1 MSYSIAR
8 QHLPA
13 WLSLVLF
20 TACSS
25 DTDGP
30 RLVGQLESDRI
41 ELTAEYPEQIVER
54 FVTEGQD
61 VAQGDPLTQQDSV
74 RAEARVRESEAVLAQ
89 NTARLAELTRGPRPE
104 LIEVAQANHD
114 GALKDLQFRKLE
126 LERAQSLLDRDLAS
140 HELRDKANSMLDAAE
155 SNVDATRARLE
166 ERLNGTTIEELEQA
180 QAAVKLANALV
191 TQREIDKDR
200 LTISAPT
207 NGVVDSV
214 LFEPGERPPAGKP
227 VAIMLSGDQPYARIY
242 IPEAIRVRVSS
253 GTAATVYVDGIDDP
267 IDGRVRWVASESAF
281 TPYFALTEHDRGRLT
296 FAAKVDLDYAGKR
309 LPDGVPVEVTLD
321 LSSR

>member
-8 QHLPA
+8 QQIA
-13 WLSLVLF
+13 VWLSLVLF
-20 TACSS
+20 AACSS

-54 FVTEGQD
+54 FVIEGQD

-74 RAEARVRESEAVLAQ
+74 RAEARLQESEAMLAQ

-104 LIEVAQANHD
+104 LIEVAQANHN

-126 LERAQSLLDRDLAS
+126 LERAQSLLDRKLAS
-140 HELRDKANSMLDAAE
+140 YGLRDKTKSMLDAAE
-155 SNVDATRARLE
+155 SNVDAARARLE

-180 QAAVKLANALV
+180 QAAVKLAGAQVLL
-191 TQREIDKDR
+191 REIDRDR
-200 LTISAPT
+200 LTIRAPM
-207 NGVVDSV
+207 NGVVDSL

-242 IPEAIRVRVSS
+242 VPEAIRVRVSS
-253 GTAATVYVDGIDDP
+253 GTAATVYVDGM
-267 IDGRVRWVASESAF
+267 DGHINGQVRWVASESAF

-296 FAAKVDLDYAGKR
+296 FAAKIDLDYDGKR
-309 LPDGVPVEVTLD
+309 LPDGIPVEVTLD
-321 LSSR
+321 LSDR